1 MDIAKFELTGDKQI
15 SKRLNQLSNPQIAK
29 KLAVRSARKAMTLV
43 KNAAVVNASLIDD
56 PETSEQISK
65 NIVVRA
71 GKSKDRNSVR
81 MRVGV
86 KGGTEFWRIHKN
98 MVRKNKASGENERV
112 PNPYYTPVPNNTSY
126 WWHVELGT
134 RYSMAVPFLRPA
146 LDNNIEVVTRTFS
159 VDFMAGI
166 DEELRK
172 IQ

>member
-1 MDIAKFELTGDKQI
+1 MDGLGFDLNGVESVVNKLELLG
-15 SKRLNQLSNPQIAK
+15 NPKLAK
-29 KLAVRSARKAMTLV
+29 KLSARSARKAMTLV
-43 KNAAVVNASLIDD
+43 KNAGVANASLIDD
-56 PETSEQISK
+56 FETSEQISK

-98 MVRKNKASGENERV
+98 MVRKNNTSGENERV

-134 RYSMAVPFLRPA
+134 SYSMAIPFLRPA
-146 LDNNIEVVTRTFS
+146 LDNNIDVVTRTFS

-172 IQ
+172 I

>member
-1 MDIAKFELTGDKQI
+1 MDRVGFDLNGVEDAVKKLELLG
-15 SKRLNQLSNPQIAK
+15 NPKLAK
-29 KLAVRSARKAMTLV
+29 KLAARSARKAMTLV
-43 KNAAVVNASLIDD
+43 KNAGVANASLIDD
-56 PETSEQISK
+56 FETSEQISK

-86 KGGTEFWRIHKN
+86 KGGTEFWRIHKK
-98 MVRKNKASGENERV
+98 MARKNRSAGKNERV
-112 PNPYYTPVPNNTSY
+112 SNPYYTPVPNNTSY